1 MRHPRVAFLTA
12 ALFAFTEYFACAGS
26 LPAQDASAS
35 ASAPSSAAPPP
46 AASSAA
52 DSQKAPG
59 MASLK
64 ICLRLE
70 DETPFMGAA
79 EVRVLPEQGNELL
92 GMAGDAAGEFL
103 FAGVTA
109 GKYNILIGAAGYPAL
124 QLSTQLDGGP
134 RQKMLFVPM
143 RQHVAPPAS
152 PKGQT
157 VDLMFDGQPGS
168 APPAVS
174 AGGNH
179 LLSSTEAAGVHGE
192 PPPASGNDAAPATE
206 TAEPLASANGEP
218 NYWSPHELEEV
229 VPPVDP
235 AVACPQDAL
244 LHGVGLRMKE
254 FVDTLEKF
262 TATEKLEHFTVDRN
276 GVKKSPESRSFAY
289 VVAVKQ
295 NTYGTFLL
303 EEFRD
308 GNTDPHLF
316 PASTAT
322 RGSPAMALIFHPALA
337 GSFDFRC
344 EGMGRYRGR
353 QVWQIHFVQR
363 PDKPIQIRSY
373 TVEGRSFGIS
383 LEGRVWVDPGN
394 DQILRLE
401 SELVNPIEQIGLTRE
416 HFAIDYKPVQFHST
430 GQQLWLPQQAEL
442 YVERKGKRFYR
453 QHLYSDFR
461 LFNVDAA
468 QSIRP
473 PGESFSFTNTS
484 DRDVSGE
491 LTVARRDGLTGD
503 PVILRFVVP
512 AHGKVFKIVGAGKD
526 VNMPVA
532 EVGAATFVHEG
543 EASAVKVD
551 SHLLK
556 ESSLDIVPQ
565 TKLSLQVPQQSP
577 AQPVPSPAQP

>member
-1 MRHPRVAFLTA
+1 
-12 ALFAFTEYFACAGS
+12 
-26 LPAQDASAS
+26 
-35 ASAPSSAAPPP
+35 
-46 AASSAA
+46 
-52 DSQKAPG
+52 

-70 DETPFMGAA
+70 DETPFMGNA

-92 GMAGDAAGEFL
+92 GMAGDAAGEYL
-103 FAGVTA
+103 FSGITS
-109 GKYNILIGAAGYPAL
+109 GTYSILIRAAGYPGL
-124 QLSTQLDGGP
+124 QLSTHLDGGA

-143 RQHVAPPAS
+143 RQNAAPPES

-157 VDLMFDGQPGS
+157 VDLLLDAQPGA
-168 APPAVS
+168 APANATS
-174 AGGNH
+174 GGNS
-179 LLSSTEAAGVHGE
+179 LLSSKDAAAAKEA
-192 PPPASGNDAAPATE
+192 PPPAAGSEPAAAKE
-206 TAEPLASANGEP
+206 AAEPPSAANGDP

-229 VPPVDP
+229 VPAVDP

-276 GVKKSPESRSFAY
+276 GVRKSPETRSFAY
-289 VVAVKQ
+289 VVSVKQ
-295 NTYGTFLL
+295 NLYGTFLL

-316 PASTAT
+316 PAATAT

-337 GSFDFRC
+337 DGFDFRC
-344 EGMGRYRGR
+344 EGMGQYQGR
-353 QVWQIHFVQR
+353 QVWQVHFVQR
-363 PDKPIQIRSY
+363 PDHPIQIRSY
-373 TVEGRSFGIS
+373 TVDGRSYGVS

-394 DQILRLE
+394 DQVLRLE
-401 SELVNPIEQIGLTRE
+401 SELVQPLEQIGLTRE
-416 HFAIDYKPVQFHST
+416 HFTIDYKPVQFHST

-442 YVERKGKRFYR
+442 FVERKGKRFYR
-453 QHLYSDFR
+453 RHVYSDFR

-468 QSIRP
+468 QNIRP

-512 AHGKVFKIVGAGKD
+512 AHGKVFKIVGPGKD

-577 AQPVPSPAQP
+577 AQPTPSPAQP

>member
-1 MRHPRVAFLTA
+1 MRHPRVACLVA
-12 ALFAFTEYFACAGS
+12 ALFALAAYFASAAPLFAQEAASTEVSAG
-26 LPAQDASAS
+26 P
-35 ASAPSSAAPPP
+35 SAAPP
-46 AASSAA
+46 SVAA
-52 DSQKAPG
+52 DSQKPPG

-70 DETPFMGAA
+70 DETPFMGDA
-79 EVRVLPEQGNELL
+79 EVRVLPQQGNELL
-92 GMAGDAAGEFL
+92 GMPGDSAGEYL
-103 FAGVTA
+103 FSGITS
-109 GKYNILIGAAGYPAL
+109 GTYSILIRAAGYPGL
-124 QLSTQLDGGP
+124 QLSTHLDGGP

-143 RQHVAPPAS
+143 RQSVAPPES

-157 VDLMFDGQPGS
+157 VDLMLDPQPGAALANS
-168 APPAVS
+168 T
-174 AGGNH
+174 AGANS
-179 LLSSTEAAGVHGE
+179 LLSSKEAATAKDE
-192 PPPASGNDAAPATE
+192 PPPAGGTEAAAPNEA
-206 TAEPLASANGEP
+206 AEPPASPNGQP
-218 NYWSPHELEEV
+218 NYWSPHQLEEV
-229 VPPVDP
+229 VPPVDS

-244 LHGVGLRMKE
+244 LHGLGLRMKE
-254 FVDTLEKF
+254 FVDSLEKF

-276 GVKKSPESRSFAY
+276 GVRKSPETRSFAY
-289 VVAVKQ
+289 VVSVKQ
-295 NTYGTFLL
+295 NIYGTFLL

-322 RGSPAMALIFHPALA
+322 RGSPAMALIFHPALS
-337 GSFDFRC
+337 GGFDFRC
-344 EGMGRYRGR
+344 EGMGTWRGR
-353 QVWQIHFVQR
+353 QVWQVHFVQR
-363 PDKPIQIRSY
+363 PDRPIQIRSY
-373 TVEGRSFGIS
+373 TVDGRSYGVS

-394 DQILRLE
+394 DQVLRLE
-401 SELVNPIEQIGLTRE
+401 SELVKPVEQIGLTRE
-416 HFAIDYKPVQFHST
+416 HFAIDYQPVRFHST
-430 GQQLWLPQQAEL
+430 GQQLWLPQEAEL

-453 QHLYSDFR
+453 RHLYSDFR

-468 QSIRP
+468 QNIRP

-512 AHGKVFKIVGAGKD
+512 AHGKVFKIVGPGKD

-565 TKLSLQVPQQSP
+565 TKLSLQLPQPPPAQPTSSP
-577 AQPVPSPAQP
+577 AQP

>member
-1 MRHPRVAFLTA
+1 
-12 ALFAFTEYFACAGS
+12 
-26 LPAQDASAS
+26 
-35 ASAPSSAAPPP
+35 
-46 AASSAA
+46 
-52 DSQKAPG
+52 

-64 ICLRLE
+64 VCLRLE
-70 DETPFMGAA
+70 DETPFVGAA
-79 EVRVLPEQGNELL
+79 EIRVIPEQGNELL
-92 GMAGDAAGEFL
+92 GMAGDAVGEYL
-103 FAGVTA
+103 FSGITS
-109 GKYNILIGAAGYPAL
+109 GKYNILISAAGYPGL
-124 QLSTQLDGGP
+124 QLSTRLDGGP

-143 RQHVAPPAS
+143 RQNVAAPQS

-157 VDLMFDGQPGS
+157 VDLMFDAQPGS
-168 APPAVS
+168 AQATARTV
-174 AGGNH
+174 GNN
-179 LLSSTEAAGVHGE
+179 LLSSKEAAGAKEE
-192 PPPASGNDAAPATE
+192 PPPAAGTEAAAAKEEADPPA
-206 TAEPLASANGEP
+206 AANGEP

-262 TATEKLEHFTVDRN
+262 TATEKLEHFSVDRN
-276 GVKKSPESRSFAY
+276 GARKSPETRSFAY
-289 VVAVKQ
+289 VVSVKQ
-295 NTYGTFLL
+295 NMYGTFIL

-337 GSFDFRC
+337 GGFDFRC
-344 EGMGRYRGR
+344 EGMGVWRGR
-353 QVWQIHFVQR
+353 QVWQVHFVQR
-363 PDKPIQIRSY
+363 PERPIQIRSY
-373 TVEGRSFGIS
+373 TVDGRSYGVS

-394 DQILRLE
+394 DQVLRLE
-401 SELVNPIEQIGLTRE
+401 SELVKPVEQIGLTRE

-430 GQQLWLPQQAEL
+430 GQQLWLPQAAEL

-453 QHLYSDFR
+453 KHLYSDFR

-491 LTVARRDGLTGD
+491 LTVARREGLTGD

-512 AHGKVFKIVGAGKD
+512 AHGKVFKIVGPGKD
-526 VNMPVA
+526 VNMSVA

-543 EASAVKVD
+543 EATAVKVD

-565 TKLSLQVPQQSP
+565 TKLSLQVPQQPP
-577 AQPVPSPAQP
+577 AQPAPSPAQP